1 MATAPSEP
9 LPCAPMSDPNAGVGP
24 GRGLLVAFLVGDA
37 LLLAVAWLVFRQA
50 HRPMLPYEALTV
62 AGATAI
68 GAWLGVWP
76 FVLRHRAAEAWADRA
91 QLAGTL
97 AQLQRLEDVAERIGL
112 ATSQWQTVQEHAAGA
127 VESARQIAD
136 RLSEEQGQ
144 IRRVVEQ
151 GQNAQLQH
159 LELEVNKLRRAE
171 GDWLQTLVRIL
182 DHVYAL
188 YSAAAR
194 SAQPQLAEQIG
205 AFQNACRDAARR
217 VGLVPLV
224 IPPGTPFDPQ
234 THQLLDPQAALPE
247 QPVVAAVVGTGYSF
261 QGQMLRRVVVTVQ
274 PGMHYAAAQPSVS
287 GDGVALSS
295 GRVSASRG
303 DEPKVAEPDGELPGG
318 LFATEAP
325 AVSGTVGGTGG
336 LSSGGGEPG

>member
-1 MATAPSEP
+1 
-9 LPCAPMSDPNAGVGP
+9 MSDPNAGAGP

-37 LLLAVAWLVFRQA
+37 LLLTVAWLVFRQA
-50 HRPMLPYEALTV
+50 HRPMLPYEALTI

-112 ATSQWQTVQEHAAGA
+112 ATSQWQIVQEQAAGA

-136 RLSEEQGQ
+136 RLSEEQRQ
-144 IRRVVEQ
+144 VRRVVEQ
-151 GQNAQLQH
+151 GQSAQLQH

-194 SAQPQLAEQIG
+194 SAQSQLAEQIG

-234 THQLLDPQAALPE
+234 AHQLLDPQATLPE
-247 QPVVAAVVGTGYSF
+247 QPVVAVVAGTGYSF
-261 QGQMLRRVVVTVQ
+261 QGQLLRRVVVTVQ
-274 PGMHYAAAQPSVS
+274 PGAHYAAVQPAVS
-287 GDGVALSS
+287 GDAVALSS
-295 GRVSASRG
+295 GRVPPASG
-303 DEPKVAEPDGELPGG
+303 SEPAGGESDGEVRPHSFVLGETPS
-318 LFATEAP
+318 
-325 AVSGTVGGTGG
+325 VSGTGGGAG
-336 LSSGGGEPG
+336 RLSGGGGELG